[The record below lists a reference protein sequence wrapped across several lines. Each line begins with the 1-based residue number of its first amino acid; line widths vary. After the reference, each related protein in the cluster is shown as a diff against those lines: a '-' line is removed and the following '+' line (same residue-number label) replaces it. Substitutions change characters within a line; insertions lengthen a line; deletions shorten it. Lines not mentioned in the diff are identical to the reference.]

1 MVTIETKRLLIREFT
16 LDDFEAVHR
25 YGTNPN
31 VVKFMT
37 WGPNTEAETRQFLQS
52 KLQSQ
57 VLKPRVSYDL
67 AITFDGIPIG
77 GGGLTIH
84 DLKSDEAELG
94 YCFDEPYWGKG
105 FGTEF
110 ATAMIRYGFEELH
123 LHRVIA
129 KCDPENHGSYQ
140 VMENTGMTKEGHL
153 RENLKVR
160 GHYRDTLIYGILRH
174 EWESTG

>member
-25 YGTNPN
+25 YATNPN
-31 VVKFMT
+31 VVKFMA
-37 WGPNTEAETRQFLQS
+37 WGPNTEAETRNFLQS
-52 KLQSQ
+52 KLQSH

-67 AITFDGIPIG
+67 AITVDGTPIG

-94 YCFDEPYWGKG
+94 YCIDEPYWGKG

-110 ATAMIRYGFEELH
+110 AAAMIGYGFEELL
-123 LHRVIA
+123 LHRVLA
-129 KCDPENHGSYQ
+129 KCDPENHGSYR
-140 VMENTGMTKEGHL
+140 VMEKNGMTKEGHL
-153 RENLKVR
+153 RENLKIR
-160 GHYRDTLIYGILRH
+160 GQYRDTLIYGILRH

>member
-1 MVTIETKRLLIREFT
+1 MVTIKTKRLLILEFT

-25 YGTNPN
+25 YATNPN
-31 VVKFMT
+31 VVKFMA
-37 WGPNTEAETRQFLQS
+37 WGPNTEAETRNFLQS

-67 AITFDGIPIG
+67 AITVDRTPIG

-84 DLKSDEAELG
+84 NLKRDGAELG
-94 YCFDEPYWGKG
+94 YCIDEPYWGKG

-110 ATAMIRYGFEELH
+110 AAAMIRYGFEELL
-123 LHRVIA
+123 LHRVLA
-129 KCDPENHGSYQ
+129 KCDPENHGSYM
-140 VMENTGMTKEGHL
+140 VMEKNGMTKEGHL
-153 RENLKVR
+153 RENLKIR
-160 GHYRDTLIYGILRH
+160 GQYRDTLIYGILRH